1 MDLLK
6 KQNNELDQNIY
17 VDNIKNKLEI
27 IYASMQNDISK
38 ILGETEKE
46 LL

>member
-38 ILGETEKE
+38 ILGEVNKK
-46 LL
+46 